1 MVYGGNSTIF
11 ELTSHSAICFVHT
24 HYQPRQLIQLSPQMQ
39 RRGNLEAREPHVL
52 KLMMYTRHCISAPR
66 ITQYYIHRGFDR
78 SRWPHHHDSFGHER
92 CRMVHLWMPFW
103 KRSRDWITIILRLA
117 EVWTFFGYGSAE
129 EVKVGKDLLD
139 DRYMHRA
146 AGNVDLKK
154 RTMNSISVSVIWLGS
169 SWQECIELLTV
180 TFVT

>member
-1 MVYGGNSTIF
+1 
-11 ELTSHSAICFVHT
+11 
-24 HYQPRQLIQLSPQMQ
+24 
-39 RRGNLEAREPHVL
+39 
-52 KLMMYTRHCISAPR
+52 
-66 ITQYYIHRGFDR
+66 
-78 SRWPHHHDSFGHER
+78 
-92 CRMVHLWMPFW
+92 MVHLWMPFW

-146 AGNVDLKK
+146 AGNAVDLKK

-169 SWQECIELLTV
+169 S
-180 TFVT
+180 